1 MGVEEVILHPL
12 PPVLTE
18 KVSLSQPGPSAQQQS
33 SVMVQIPQGILR
45 NLGRRRS
52 SLRFW
57 PGNISN
63 PERRRNGGSLQVTAV
78 GCDAKAQS
86 AKMIFV
92 CVEGGDDEVRS
103 LVADEGGFGV
113 L

>member
-1 MGVEEVILHPL
+1 MEG
-12 PPVLTE
+12 
-18 KVSLSQPGPSAQQQS
+18 A
-33 SVMVQIPQGILR
+33 
-45 NLGRRRS
+45 
-52 SLRFW
+52 W
-57 PGNISN
+57 
-63 PERRRNGGSLQVTAV
+63 QVTAL